1 VRNEHHLFPLTTVEM
16 VITAV
21 GLRSI
26 AESLGG
32 NLSDPASFATKTDE
46 PSYQTDISHRSLF
59 PHHTPK
65 PLRGLADN
73 SFTVVGAF

>member
-1 VRNEHHLFPLTTVEM
+1 M

-26 AESLGG
+26 AESFGG

-46 PSYQTDISHRSLF
+46 PSYQNDPDTWVREIETD
-59 PHHTPK
+59 T
-65 PLRGLADN
+65 
-73 SFTVVGAF
+73 